1 MIFSRNRLKSILNG
15 WRMLNKR
22 WQLVECFTFIGL
34 YWYWSH
40 WMLKIIFL
48 HFTAHIKLRNR
59 IAIDVNSKS
68 IFEWL
73 STVHRY
79 IAQIVPLNS
88 INPMLLIVQSSM
100 WWQPQMPTWQMI
112 EMVRL
117 LEDSREFRVLRQS
130 NWSFPWPLFSNSFP
144 LNKGTRP
151 PSPPPLSPPCT
162 RLHFPRRSLHSA
174 NTSATF
180 FKYLPQKC
188 VESLSYRWCCHWT
201 EAERLKGPHPTKIV
215 NCVKRNCRNTTQKI
229 AIQTNL
235 NCLFGAYHLSH
246 PTFHA
251 SFTWFILF
259 ICLLLYAYQFHI
271 KQSEFP
277 HQTEKLNTKGCNWV
291 VCRRMWFLLFFF
303 CLFVCLS

>member
-130 NWSFPWPLFSNSFP
+130 NWSFPWLLFSNSFP

-151 PSPPPLSPPCT
+151 PSPPPYLLRALACIFPGALFIRQT
-162 RLHFPRRSLHSA
+162 LQLHFSS
-174 NTSATF
+174 
-180 FKYLPQKC
+180 
-188 VESLSYRWCCHWT
+188 
-201 EAERLKGPHPTKIV
+201 I
-215 NCVKRNCRNTTQKI
+215 
-229 AIQTNL
+229 
-235 NCLFGAYHLSH
+235 YH
-246 PTFHA
+246 
-251 SFTWFILF
+251 
-259 ICLLLYAYQFHI
+259 
-271 KQSEFP
+271 K
-277 HQTEKLNTKGCNWV
+277 NV
-291 VCRRMWFLLFFF
+291 
-303 CLFVCLS
+303 